1 MDQYL
6 EFISNHYLLCL
17 ALVVIT
23 YLLLQDLADNA
34 FKKFESLSPMLTVNK
49 MNSSDTIIVDVRAK
63 ADFLKGHIED
73 AINIPMEKFEEKSS
87 SLNQYKAQPIIVV
100 CQTGNVSTS
109 ACKTLLKAEFEQVF
123 NMSGGMQ
130 SWEDG
135 NLPIKISSKNKK

>member
-23 YLLLQDLADNA
+23 FLLLQDLADNA
-34 FKKFESLSPMLTVNK
+34 FKKFESLSPMLIVNK
-49 MNSSDTIIVDVRAK
+49 MNSADTVIVDVRTR
-63 ADFLKGHIED
+63 ADYLKGHIED

-87 SLNQYKAQPIIVV
+87 SLDQYKDRPIVIV

-109 ACKTLLKAEFEQVF
+109 ACKTLIKAEFEQVF
-123 NMSGGMQ
+123 HMSGGMQ
-130 SWEDG
+130 SWEDI
-135 NLPIKISSKNKK
+135 NLPIQITSKNKK